1 MCWLTIAAIE
11 VTSIDEAFGLGM
23 ASGRSLRCQ
32 VNWQMTGMMSE
43 MTRSQGLRDVSDAR
57 VQTDPEPDVGDQ
69 IFNVPNTIT
78 LIRISVVPLLLFMP
92 LMLGKLGSQ
101 IMAWVFI
108 VAVLTDL
115 LDGYIA
121 RSWKMVT
128 RLGKLL
134 DPLADKLLVTTALIM
149 MLAVERLG
157 DWEAGMVV
165 IIVAREL
172 AVTGLRSIA
181 SAEGHVVAASGWG
194 KFKTLAQNAAVI
206 ALLFHYPTFGLPAHT
221 IGLTLLALASALTL
235 WSGWVYFSSYFGWR
249 RKVAG
254 PG

>member
-1 MCWLTIAAIE
+1 MREAVARWLFDVGNPDPVGNIE
-11 VTSIDEAFGLGM
+11 VIDRAPGSTA
-23 ASGRSLRCQ
+23 AS
-32 VNWQMTGMMSE
+32 E
-43 MTRSQGLRDVSDAR
+43 E
-57 VQTDPEPDVGDQ
+57 PEVGDQ
-69 IFNVPNTIT
+69 ILNLPNTIT
-78 LIRISVVPLLLFMP
+78 LLRIGVVPLMLFMP
-92 LMLGKLGSQ
+92 LMLDPLGSRV
-101 IMAWVFI
+101 MAWMFL
-108 VAVLTDL
+108 VAVLTDV

-149 MLAVERLG
+149 MLAVGRLSE
-157 DWEAGMVV
+157 WQAGMVV

-181 SAEGHVVAASGWG
+181 SAEGHVVAASGLG
-194 KFKTLAQNAAVI
+194 KLKTLAQNAAVV
-206 ALLFHYPTFGLPAHT
+206 ALLFHYPTFGLPARE

-249 RKVAG
+249 KRLANG
-254 PG
+254 

>member
-1 MCWLTIAAIE
+1 MREAVARWLFAVDSMDRADPVGNIE
-11 VTSIDEAFGLGM
+11 VIDR
-23 ASGRSLRCQ
+23 SGAGAGAGS
-32 VNWQMTGMMSE
+32 NG
-43 MTRSQGLRDVSDAR
+43 
-57 VQTDPEPDVGDQ
+57 DPEVGDE
-69 IFNVPNTIT
+69 ILNIPNSIT
-78 LIRISVVPLLLFMP
+78 LLRIGVVPLLLFMP
-92 LMLGKLGSQ
+92 LMMTPVGSQ
-101 IMAWVFI
+101 VMAWMFL
-108 VAVLTDL
+108 VAVLTDV

-149 MLAVERLG
+149 MLAVGRLSE
-157 DWEAGMVV
+157 WQAGMVV

-181 SAEGHVVAASGWG
+181 SAEGHVVAASGLG
-194 KFKTLAQNAAVI
+194 KLKTLAQNAAVV
-206 ALLFHYPTFGLPAHT
+206 ALLFHYPTFGLPARE

-249 RKVAG
+249 RRIAQG
-254 PG
+254 

>member
-1 MCWLTIAAIE
+1 MREAVARWLFEVENADPVGNIE
-11 VTSIDEAFGLGM
+11 VIDRAPGSAGAGANEG
-23 ASGRSLRCQ
+23 
-32 VNWQMTGMMSE
+32 
-43 MTRSQGLRDVSDAR
+43 D
-57 VQTDPEPDVGDQ
+57 EPLVGDQ
-69 IFNVPNTIT
+69 ILNIPNTIT
-78 LIRISVVPLLLFMP
+78 LIRISVVPLMLFMP
-92 LMLGKLGSQ
+92 LMMTPFGSKV
-101 IMAWVFI
+101 MAWGFLL
-108 VAVLTDL
+108 AVLTDV

-149 MLAVERLG
+149 MLAVGRLTE
-157 DWEAGMVV
+157 WQAGMVV

-181 SAEGHVVAASGWG
+181 SAEGHVVAASGLG
-194 KFKTLAQNAAVI
+194 KLKTLAQNSAVV
-206 ALLFHYPTFGLPAHT
+206 ALLFHYPTFGLPARE

-249 RKVAG
+249 RRVANG
-254 PG
+254 

>member
-1 MCWLTIAAIE
+1 MSGS
-11 VTSIDEAFGLGM
+11 VFGPG
-23 ASGRSLRCQ
+23 AG
-32 VNWQMTGMMSE
+32 T
-43 MTRSQGLRDVSDAR
+43 QGQPIGAV
-57 VQTDPEPDVGDQ
+57 VQTMSDVTQPAAVEHDMPAEIEAIAPQGDPAIGDQ
-69 IFNVPNTIT
+69 IFNIPNTIT
-78 LIRISVVPLLLFMP
+78 LVRVSVVPLLLLMP

-101 IMAWVFI
+101 VMAWVFLA
-108 VAVLTDL
+108 AVLTDV
-115 LDGYIA
+115 LDGWIA

-149 MLAVERLG
+149 MLAVGRLTA
-157 DWEAGMVV
+157 WQAGMVV

-181 SAEGHVVAASGWG
+181 SAEGHVVAASGLG
-194 KFKTLAQNAAVI
+194 KLKTLAQNAAVV
-206 ALLFHYPTFGLPAHT
+206 ALLFHYETFGLPARE

-249 RKVAG
+249 RRLANR
-254 PG
+254 

>member
-1 MCWLTIAAIE
+1 M
-11 VTSIDEAFGLGM
+11 
-23 ASGRSLRCQ
+23 
-32 VNWQMTGMMSE
+32 NWQATETMSEISE
-43 MTRSQGLRDVSDAR
+43 MTQPRGLGVAGNPRP
-57 VQTDPEPDVGDQ
+57 QLDPEVGDQ
-69 IFNVPNTIT
+69 IINVPNTIT

-92 LMLGKLGSQ
+92 LLLDPVGSQ
-101 IMAWVFI
+101 IMAGVFI
-108 VAVLTDL
+108 AAILTDL

-157 DWEAGMVV
+157 QWEAGMVV

-172 AVTGLRSIA
+172 AVTGLRGIA
-181 SAEGHVVAASGWG
+181 SAEGHVVASSGAG
-194 KFKTLAQNAAVI
+194 KLKAVAQNAAVV
-206 ALLFHYPTFGLPAHT
+206 ALLFHHPIYGLPTHE

-235 WSGWVYFSSYFGWR
+235 WSGWLYFSSYFGWR
-249 RKVAG
+249 LKQAKG
-254 PG
+254 

>member
-1 MCWLTIAAIE
+1 MSGS
-11 VTSIDEAFGLGM
+11 VFGPG
-23 ASGRSLRCQ
+23 AGRERRPIGP
-32 VNWQMTGMMSE
+32 V
-43 MTRSQGLRDVSDAR
+43 
-57 VQTDPEPDVGDQ
+57 VQTMSDVTQPAAVEHDMPAEIEAIAPQGDPAIGDQ
-69 IFNVPNTIT
+69 IFNIPNTIT
-78 LIRISVVPLLLFMP
+78 LVRVSVVPLLLLMP

-101 IMAWVFI
+101 VMAWVFLA
-108 VAVLTDL
+108 AVLTDV
-115 LDGYIA
+115 LDGWIA

-149 MLAVERLG
+149 MLAVGRLTA
-157 DWEAGMVV
+157 WQAGMVV

-181 SAEGHVVAASGWG
+181 SAEGHVVAASGLG
-194 KFKTLAQNAAVI
+194 KLKTLAQNAAVV
-206 ALLFHYPTFGLPAHT
+206 ALLFHYETFGLPARE

-249 RKVAG
+249 RRLANR
-254 PG
+254 

>member
-1 MCWLTIAAIE
+1 MSWLT
-11 VTSIDEAFGLGM
+11 
-23 ASGRSLRCQ
+23 
-32 VNWQMTGMMSE
+32 TGTMSEISE
-43 MTRSQGLRDVSDAR
+43 MTHPRGLGETGTPRP
-57 VQTDPEPDVGDQ
+57 QIDPEVGDQ

-78 LIRISVVPLLLFMP
+78 LIRIGTVPLLLFMP
-92 LMLGKLGSQ
+92 LLLEPLGSQ

-108 VAVLTDL
+108 AAIRTDL

-157 DWEAGMVV
+157 HWEAGMVV

-172 AVTGLRSIA
+172 AVTGLRGIA
-181 SAEGHVVAASGWG
+181 SADGHVVAASGAG
-194 KFKTLAQNAAVI
+194 KLKTLAQNAAVV
-206 ALLFHYPTFGLPAHT
+206 ALLFHYPIFGLPTHE
-221 IGLTLLALASALTL
+221 IGLTLLAFASALTL
-235 WSGWVYFSSYFGWR
+235 WSGWLYFSSYFGWR
-249 RKVAG
+249 LRQAKG
-254 PG
+254 